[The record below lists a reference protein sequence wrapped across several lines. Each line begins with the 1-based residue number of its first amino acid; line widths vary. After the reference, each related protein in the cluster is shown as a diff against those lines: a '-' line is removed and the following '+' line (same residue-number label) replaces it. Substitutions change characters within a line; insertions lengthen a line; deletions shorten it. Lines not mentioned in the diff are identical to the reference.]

1 MTNAR
6 LALEWIRGRFAVCR
20 LDPGAAVPGWALDAG
35 PLVSITRTEDELSIV
50 APEEAVP
57 SEVQAERGWD
67 AIRVVGT
74 LDFSMIGVLAGLTGA
89 LAQAGVSVF
98 AVSTYDTDILLVR
111 EGDTE
116 AAVSALGAVADV
128 SRLNQGGRG

>member
-1 MTNAR
+1 MSNAR
-6 LALEWIRGRFAVCR
+6 LALEWIPGRFAVCR
-20 LDPGAAVPGWALDAG
+20 LDPGAAIPAWVVGAG

-67 AIRVVGT
+67 AIRVVGK
-74 LDFSMIGVLAGLTGA
+74 LDFSMVGVLAGLTGA
-89 LAQAGVSVF
+89 LAQAGISVF

-111 EGDTE
+111 ERDTE

-128 SRLNQGGRG
+128 SRLDADGRG